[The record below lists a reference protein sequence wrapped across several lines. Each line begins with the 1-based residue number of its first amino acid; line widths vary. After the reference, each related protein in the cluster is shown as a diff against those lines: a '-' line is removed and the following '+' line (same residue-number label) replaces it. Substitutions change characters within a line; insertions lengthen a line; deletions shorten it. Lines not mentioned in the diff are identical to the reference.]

1 MIFKKQINIVIVDDH
16 QGVRT
21 GLRNILERNAGFHV
35 VGEGENG
42 LEALKL
48 VDAQVPDVVLLD
60 VELPIM
66 RGEDV
71 MKKINQ
77 DHPGIKVLA
86 VSSYDDRAY
95 IQGMLDNGASG
106 YLLKED
112 APELLVKAV
121 RGILHGEVT
130 WLSPRLDRF

>member
-86 VSSYDDRAY
+86 VSSYAFLY
-95 IQGMLDNGASG
+95 YKKYQKENAANDN
-106 YLLKED
+106 
-112 APELLVKAV
+112 
-121 RGILHGEVT
+121 I
-130 WLSPRLDRF
+130 